1 MKKNWKIIVICC
13 CILLLLA
20 GFSVFKEFQGRIPS
34 NDITVTGNTGG
45 NLNNHGLFA
54 EADGRVYFSN
64 AYDGGCL
71 YSMNPDETDLKKLTS
86 SSVNSINVGGNYLY
100 YYLDNATGGKG
111 LGYVIHTYGVYRSK
125 PDATANAWPVRQ
137 PLPCSLLA
145 TIFTI
150 SGTTTPTSPN
160 FIRSKPTN
168 PGRSSFRMKSSVP
181 MPAITESSII
191 TEQIKTT
198 TCTHS
203 IPGQT
208 APLSC

>member
-86 SSVNSINVGGNYLY
+86 SSVHSINVGGNYL
-100 YYLDNATGGKG
+100 
-111 LGYVIHTYGVYRSK
+111 
-125 PDATANAWPVRQ
+125 
-137 PLPCSLLA
+137 
-145 TIFTI
+145 
-150 SGTTTPTSPN
+150 
-160 FIRSKPTN
+160 
-168 PGRSSFRMKSSVP
+168 
-181 MPAITESSII
+181 
-191 TEQIKTT
+191 
-198 TCTHS
+198 
-203 IPGQT
+203 
-208 APLSC
+208 